1 MSVIYDYFAAES
13 DERAA
18 SVLGLAGGPAGSAP
32 EAEPGLLAAVRA
44 GEMTAYQEMR
54 TPRVRWSEHGFQVL
68 GGKGIDPGVELATLE
83 ELLTGVSWENVMDGP
98 RSGAR
103 IAAVGDY
110 EPWVASVTDELQQAL
125 AHREADDFEQVAA
138 AWVQTEE
145 FQFDAGDAAPLARF
159 LRELAGLARDALNR
173 GDRLYCWICL

>member
-1 MSVIYDYFAAES
+1 MYDYFAAGS

-18 SVLGLAGGPAGSAP
+18 GVLGLPGGPAGSAP
-32 EAEPGLLAAVRA
+32 DVDPALLAAARA
-44 GEMTAYQEMR
+44 GDMAAYREMR
-54 TPRVRWSEHGFQVL
+54 SPRVRWSEHGFQVL

-83 ELLTGVSWENVMDGP
+83 ELLTGVSWEDVMDGP

-103 IAAVGDY
+103 IAATGDY

-125 AHREADDFEQVAA
+125 AHRAADDFEQVAA
-138 AWVQTEE
+138 AWVRSEE
-145 FQFDAGDAAPLARF
+145 LQFDDGDAEPLARF

-173 GDRLYCWICL
+173 GDRLYCWIRL